1 MRLSGC
7 QCKEEKSKNVIGSA
21 AVKEVFWGS
30 GHIIAIS
37 FHEIGSYSV
46 GIRSRRG
53 SPRQSAVLQ
62 QSGGE
67 DDPSHT
73 CRGVR

>member
-1 MRLSGC
+1 MQRGKEQKC
-7 QCKEEKSKNVIGSA
+7 DWQCCSEGS
-21 AVKEVFWGS
+21 VLGS
-30 GHIIAIS
+30 GHVIVIS

-46 GIRSRRG
+46 GIGSRRG
-53 SPRQSAVLQ
+53 SPRQSAVFLLGK